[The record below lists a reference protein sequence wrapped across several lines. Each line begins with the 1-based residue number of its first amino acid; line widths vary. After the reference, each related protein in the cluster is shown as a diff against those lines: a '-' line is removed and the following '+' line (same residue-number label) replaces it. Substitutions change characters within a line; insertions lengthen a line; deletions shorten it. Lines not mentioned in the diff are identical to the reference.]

1 MIYLFGDG
9 GRNMELTKNAYIE
22 ASTVYETSLDED
34 YKKDNGIFYTDLTLS
49 DKIISE
55 LKVPSEAI
63 ILDPCCG
70 AGSFIYSAR
79 KRGYLN
85 LYGADKDG
93 SAIKFCSENISSANF
108 VEADTLGQSVDK
120 TLLDLGLDNRPEY
133 IIGNPPYAPLAA
145 DEKISKDYLFCR
157 KVADSGNN
165 LFVAALLR
173 ALDMI
178 AVNGIISYII
188 PKNFLHV
195 SSYGNLRKEI
205 LTEKTIVSIID
216 IGAYFKN
223 VRGEQIIITI
233 KNCLPEQKHKI
244 KIKRYFSNRF
254 VTQTSIPQ
262 NFYTNE
268 ILLFSC
274 REDFTIYK
282 KLLDSYQHLS
292 DLTGGYVGRGKST
305 SKNAIAGKDIRKF
318 GYKDKNIPV
327 GGSRI
332 FIQNIYSAEA
342 GIIAAFGGNLEASQ
356 TVTIFTDGDEKMC
369 RFILGILHS
378 RLCNLFLYKYCFNY
392 SKLTMHT
399 DAKYLKKIP
408 LPTRSK
414 QNEYFDKLLELVNA
428 LETSDYMTQEWFNE
442 LENLNQVVYQLYDIS
457 EKEANYIDSEMKKI
471 QSKRWYLK

>member
-1 MIYLFGDG
+1 
-9 GRNMELTKNAYIE
+9 MELTKNAYIE
-22 ASTVYETSLDED
+22 ASTVYETSLDQK
-34 YKKDNGIFYTDLTLS
+34 YKKDNGIFYTDLSLC
-49 DKIISE
+49 DKIIDE
-55 LKVPSEAI
+55 LKIPIDAI

-70 AGSFIYSAR
+70 AGSFVYSAA
-79 KRGYLN
+79 KRGYKN
-85 LYGADKDG
+85 LYGADKDRG
-93 SAIKFCSENISSANF
+93 AVKFCCSNISNAVF
-108 VEADTLGQSVDK
+108 VEADTLGNSVDK
-120 TLLDLGLDNRPEY
+120 TLFDLGLKKKPDY
-133 IIGNPPYAPLAA
+133 IIGNPPYAPLGSDA
-145 DEKISKDYLFCR
+145 KISKDYLFCR
-157 KVADSGNN
+157 KVSDSGNN
-165 LFVAALLR
+165 LFIAALFR

-178 AVNGIISYII
+178 EIDGVISYII

-195 SSYGNLRKEI
+195 SSYGKLRKEI
-205 LTEKTIVSIID
+205 LSEKTILSIID

-233 KNCLPEQKHKI
+233 KNSLPEHSNNI
-244 KIKRYFSNRF
+244 KIKKFSSNRF
-254 VTQTSIPQ
+254 VLQTTIPQ

-274 REDFTIYK
+274 KEDFTIYR
-282 KLLDSYQHLS
+282 KLSASYEHLS
-292 DLTGGYVGRGKST
+292 DLTGGYVGRGKSI
-305 SKNAIAGKDIRKF
+305 SKDAIVGKDIRKF
-318 GYKDKNIPV
+318 GYKDKSIPV
-327 GGSRI
+327 GGSKI

-408 LPTRSK
+408 LPSRSK
-414 QNEYFDKLLELVNA
+414 QTEYFDILLELVNA
-428 LETSDYMTQEWFNE
+428 LETYEYMTQEWFNK
-442 LENLNQVVYQLYDIS
+442 LEHLNRIVYFLYDIN

-471 QSKRWYLK
+471 QSKRWYLGERN

>member
-1 MIYLFGDG
+1 
-9 GRNMELTKNAYIE
+9 MELTKNAYIE
-22 ASTVYETSLDED
+22 ASTVYETSLDEE
-34 YKKDNGIFYTDLTLS
+34 YKKDNGVFYTDLSLS
-49 DKIISE
+49 DKIIAE
-55 LKVPSEAI
+55 LKIPNDAV

-79 KRGYLN
+79 KRGYKN
-85 LYGADKDG
+85 LYGADKDK
-93 SAIKFCSENISSANF
+93 SAIKFCNENISNAIFKES
-108 VEADTLGQSVDK
+108 DTLGQSIDT
-120 TLLDLGLDNRPEY
+120 TLSNLGLSKKPDY
-133 IIGNPPYAPLAA
+133 IIGNPPYAPLSA
-145 DEKISKDYLFCR
+145 DTKLSEDYLFCR
-157 KVADSGNN
+157 KVSDSGNN
-165 LFVAALLR
+165 LFIAALFR

-178 AVNGIISYII
+178 DDNGIISYII

-195 SSYGNLRKEI
+195 SSYGKLRKEI

-223 VRGEQIIITI
+223 VRGEQIVITI
-233 KNCLPEQKHKI
+233 KNSLPDQKHKI
-244 KIKRYFSNRF
+244 KIKKYSANRF
-254 VTQTSIPQ
+254 VSQISIPQ
-262 NFYTNE
+262 SFYTNE

-282 KLLDSYQHLS
+282 KLLDSYEHLS

-305 SKNAIAGKDIRKF
+305 SEDAIVGKDIRKF
-318 GYKDKNIPV
+318 GYKERNIPV
-327 GGSRI
+327 GGSKI

-342 GIIAAFGGNLEASQ
+342 GIIATFGGNLEASQ

-408 LPTRSK
+408 LPSRGK
-414 QNEYFDKLLELVNA
+414 QAEYFERTLELVNA
-428 LETSDYMTQEWFNE
+428 LETSEYMTQEWFNE
-442 LENLNQVVYQLYDIS
+442 LENLNRVVYLLYDIN

-471 QSKRWYLK
+471 QSKRWYLSERS

>member
-1 MIYLFGDG
+1 
-9 GRNMELTKNAYIE
+9 MELTKNAYIE
-22 ASTVYETSLDED
+22 ASTVYETSLDEE
-34 YKKDNGIFYTDLTLS
+34 YKKDNGVFYTDLSLS
-49 DKIISE
+49 DKIIAE
-55 LKVPSEAI
+55 LKIPNDAV

-70 AGSFIYSAR
+70 AGSFIYSAS
-79 KRGYLN
+79 KRGYKN
-85 LYGADKDG
+85 LYGADKDK
-93 SAIKFCSENISSANF
+93 SAIKFCNENISNAIF
-108 VEADTLGQSVDK
+108 KEADTLGQSIDT
-120 TLLDLGLDNRPEY
+120 TLSNLGLSKKPDY
-133 IIGNPPYAPLAA
+133 IIGNPPYAPLSA
-145 DEKISKDYLFCR
+145 DTKISKDYLFCR
-157 KVADSGNN
+157 KVSDSGNN
-165 LFVAALLR
+165 LFIAALFR

-178 AVNGIISYII
+178 DDNGIISYII

-195 SSYGNLRKEI
+195 SSYGKLRKEI

-223 VRGEQIIITI
+223 VRGEQIVITI
-233 KNCLPEQKHKI
+233 KNSLPDQKHKI
-244 KIKRYFSNRF
+244 KIKKYSANRF
-254 VTQTSIPQ
+254 VPQISIPQ
-262 NFYTNE
+262 SFYTNE

-282 KLLDSYQHLS
+282 KLLDSYEHLS

-305 SKNAIAGKDIRKF
+305 SEDAIVGKDIRKF
-318 GYKDKNIPV
+318 GYKDRSIPV
-327 GGSRI
+327 GGSKI

-342 GIIAAFGGNLEASQ
+342 GIIATFGGNLEASQ

-408 LPTRSK
+408 LPSRGK
-414 QNEYFDKLLELVNA
+414 QTEYFERTLELVKA
-428 LETSDYMTQEWFNE
+428 LETSEYMTQEWFNE
-442 LENLNQVVYQLYDIS
+442 LENLNRVVYLLYDIN

-471 QSKRWYLK
+471 QSKRWYLSERS